1 MTDNYRFKG
10 VKGVSKMV
18 HQQQNGAIGPI
29 LDTTKSTISDDKIKS
44 VNSFFKDPDRL
55 SDPVNILGEG
65 SKINSFYLNQ
75 VRHLSSFGPNKFYL
89 FI

>member
-1 MTDNYRFKG
+1 
-10 VKGVSKMV
+10 MV
-18 HQQQNGAIGPI
+18 HRQQNGAIGPI

-75 VRHLSSFGPNKFYL
+75 IRHLSSFGPNNSTYL
-89 FI
+89 SR